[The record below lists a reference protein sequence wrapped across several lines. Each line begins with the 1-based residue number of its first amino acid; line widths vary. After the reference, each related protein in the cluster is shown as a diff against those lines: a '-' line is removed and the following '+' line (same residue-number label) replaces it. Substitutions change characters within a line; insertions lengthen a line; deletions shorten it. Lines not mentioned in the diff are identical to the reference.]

1 MDAVAGLLGFGASI
15 LPLQVV
21 RVAVD
26 GAEGK
31 PRERFR
37 GVLMLGSN
45 WTIVIRTRGGSMPN
59 IALTQGLDVQRPLL
73 IIFDEIGDIETGRC
87 NGLRAERPRIGKT
100 GTRDSNMGH
109 VIDNK

>member
-21 RVAVD
+21 RVAVN

-59 IALTQGLDVQRPLL
+59 IALTQSLDVQRPLL

-87 NGLRAERPRIGKT
+87 NGLSTGLGRSRKT
-100 GTRDSNMGH
+100 STRDSNVGH
-109 VIDNK
+109 VIDKK